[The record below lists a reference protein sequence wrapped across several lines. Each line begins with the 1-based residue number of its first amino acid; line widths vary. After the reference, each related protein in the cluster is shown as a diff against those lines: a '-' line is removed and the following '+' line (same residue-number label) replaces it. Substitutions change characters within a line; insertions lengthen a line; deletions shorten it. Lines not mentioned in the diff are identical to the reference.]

1 MLVTLL
7 PKVSCTPLFYGHR
20 VTHVRDKSSAKVPL
34 GHIGTHNLV
43 PESPNKLA
51 IAGQVVTHK

>member
-1 MLVTLL
+1 M
-7 PKVSCTPLFYGHR
+7 SWTPLFYGHR

-34 GHIGTHNLV
+34 GHTDTHVLV

-51 IAGQVVTHK
+51 IEGQVVTHK